1 MNRREP
7 EPFYGTPLGRA
18 YLGDSLERLPSFEDA
33 SVNLIMTSPPYAL
46 HFKKEYGDV
55 SQDRYVEWFL
65 PFARHF
71 HRLLRDDGSLVID
84 VGGAW
89 QPGQPTRSLYHFEL
103 LIALCRQV
111 GFHLAQEFYWYNPA
125 KLPSPAEWVNV
136 RKLRVK
142 DAVECLWWLSKTPWP
157 KANNQKVLQEYSP
170 DMQRLLERGYRA
182 KERPSGHRIT
192 RKFKDNGGSIPPNV
206 IVCGNNDANGH
217 YLSRCEETKRKPHP
231 ARFPA
236 AVPLFFVRFLTEPGD
251 LVLDPFAGSNTTGE
265 VCEAEARRWVA
276 VELDSEYLETS
287 RFRFESREPPTTQV
301 AATNGQPQAA
311 PKKRGRAKK
320 ATAKANGENDLFS
333 WGGDP

>member
-1 MNRREP
+1 M
-7 EPFYGTPLGRA
+7 
-18 YLGDSLERLPSFEDA
+18 
-33 SVNLIMTSPPYAL
+33 
-46 HFKKEYGDV
+46 
-55 SQDRYVEWFL
+55 Q
-65 PFARHF
+65 FAREF

-84 VGGAW
+84 IGGSW

-157 KANNQKVLQEYSP
+157 KANNQNVLQEYSP
-170 DMQRLLERGYRA
+170 DMLRLLERGYRV
-182 KERPSGHRIT
+182 KERPSGHKIT

-206 IVCGNNDANGH
+206 IICGNNDANGY
-217 YLSRCEETKRKPHP
+217 YLSRCNSEGKKPHP

-236 AVPLFFVRFLTEPGD
+236 QLPLFFLRFLTTKND

-265 VCEAEARRWVA
+265 ACEDQGRRWIA
-276 VELDSEYLETS
+276 IERNREYLDTS
-287 RFRFESREPPTTQV
+287 RYRFEPRESSLDEPKQP
-301 AATNGQPQAA
+301 AKRRRNRLDRNGYTL
-311 PKKRGRAKK
+311 K
-320 ATAKANGENDLFS
+320 TLFEIE
-333 WGGDP
+333 